1 MKNKKH
7 NTFYLN
13 KSPRVKILNPIE
25 ECPESEDI
33 IKKLENLNFSSDEK
47 SFDTFLIS
55 RSKTKEKIHAQ
66 SNKSI
71 SIPNLINDNI
81 DDFPLEL
88 KSIKEEDIS
97 DYDNI
102 NNILINKNKKE
113 DLSIEKN
120 NDIHELLLKEKINRI
135 CIQLQNYNINQKTYV
150 KINNFIPYISCMSNN
165 LYRPFDSVLDV
176 ILELLSKI
184 KEEYAIKEG
193 LINKLNNI
201 SLNKE
206 DYEKKI
212 FEIKK
217 ELIYKEKEIENLINK
232 KDKNKNELKKNSH
245 QTLLLEIN
253 NLKKENQFLFD
264 KVLNNKIQFKQLCSE
279 YKNLHNKY
287 KICLQEI
294 DRINE
299 KNKNYYFKEE
309 DINNFSFSIKSV
321 NKVLNNNINSNSYNK
336 NNDIPFDL
344 NISIKKLTNDLIS
357 ILFDINKMLFKYD
370 FALVKMNKN
379 NNLKTPLNDIKDLS
393 QNIDINYLLNAHNYK
408 IFSKYFLCNMDII
421 YNKIINLNKE
431 SNIASGLNYYKNK
444 KESKRTSHDKKKLS
458 EKNISLNNSRTNQSI
473 NLYVPEN
480 KSNFKCFKSYISIK
494 KNREK
499 QNNKKMVKNS
509 TSRNGFTFLN
519 FYSDTDLEKNFII
532 KKDKNKIDKKF
543 STTVNLNMSKSIQ
556 NYSKYQNGG
565 KSF

>member
-150 KINNFIPYISCMSNN
+150 KINNFIPYISSMNNN
-165 LYRPFDSVLDV
+165 LYKPFDSVLDV

>member
-135 CIQLQNYNINQKTYV
+135 CIQLQNYNINQKTYF
-150 KINNFIPYISCMSNN
+150 KINNFIPYISSMNNN
-165 LYRPFDSVLDV
+165 LYKPFDSVLDV

-232 KDKNKNELKKNSH
+232 KDKNKNELKKNS
-245 QTLLLEIN
+245 QQKLLLEIN

-264 KVLNNKIQFKQLCSE
+264 KILNNKIQFKQLCSE

>member
-1 MKNKKH
+1 M
-7 NTFYLN
+7 
-13 KSPRVKILNPIE
+13 
-25 ECPESEDI
+25 
-33 IKKLENLNFSSDEK
+33 
-47 SFDTFLIS
+47 
-55 RSKTKEKIHAQ
+55 
-66 SNKSI
+66 
-71 SIPNLINDNI
+71 
-81 DDFPLEL
+81 
-88 KSIKEEDIS
+88 
-97 DYDNI
+97 
-102 NNILINKNKKE
+102 
-113 DLSIEKN
+113 
-120 NDIHELLLKEKINRI
+120 
-135 CIQLQNYNINQKTYV
+135 
-150 KINNFIPYISCMSNN
+150 
-165 LYRPFDSVLDV
+165 
-176 ILELLSKI
+176 
-184 KEEYAIKEG
+184 
-193 LINKLNNI
+193 
-201 SLNKE
+201 
-206 DYEKKI
+206 
-212 FEIKK
+212 
-217 ELIYKEKEIENLINK
+217 IY
-232 KDKNKNELKKNSH
+232 
-245 QTLLLEIN
+245 
-253 NLKKENQFLFD
+253 

>member
-135 CIQLQNYNINQKTYV
+135 CIQLQNYNINQKTYF
-150 KINNFIPYISCMSNN
+150 KINNFIPYISSMNNN
-165 LYRPFDSVLDV
+165 LYKPFDSVLDV

>member
-13 KSPRVKILNPIE
+13 KSHRVKILNPIE

-135 CIQLQNYNINQKTYV
+135 CIQLQNYNINQKTYF
-150 KINNFIPYISCMSNN
+150 KINNFIPYISSMNNN
-165 LYRPFDSVLDV
+165 LYKPFDSVLDV

-217 ELIYKEKEIENLINK
+217 ELINKEKEIENLINK